1 MPPPFAAI
9 LFDLDGTLID
19 SARDV
24 TVAVNRVLAQHGLAP
39 IDDATGRSLMG
50 EGARV
55 RLRKAFALGGVALD
69 EVRLSAMVEDF
80 VRLYAERPV
89 EHTRAYAGAAETLQG
104 LAESGTRIG
113 VCTNKHEASARD
125 ILQRLGLMR
134 FVDDVAGLD
143 TFGARKPDPAHLLKL
158 LDRMRQPPTE
168 AAMVGDSVHDIHAA
182 VAAGLPCIAVSWGYT
197 ATPAHALGA
206 DAVIDHFAE
215 LPAALARLAG

>member
-1 MPPPFAAI
+1 MPPPFAAL

-24 TVAVNRVLAQHGLAP
+24 TVAVNRVLAQHGLTP

-55 RLRKAFALGGVALD
+55 RLRKAFALRGVALD
-69 EVRLSAMVEDF
+69 EVRLSVMVEAF
-80 VRLYAERPV
+80 VRVYAERPV
-89 EHTRAYAGAAETLQG
+89 EHTRPYPGAAAAL
-104 LAESGTRIG
+104 ESLTAGGMRIG

-125 ILQRLGLMR
+125 ILGRLGLMP
-134 FVDDVAGLD
+134 FIADVAGLD
-143 TFGARKPDPAHLLKL
+143 TFDTRKPDPGHLLKL
-158 LDRMRQPPTE
+158 LQRMGQAPQA

-206 DAVIDHFAE
+206 DAVIDHFDQ